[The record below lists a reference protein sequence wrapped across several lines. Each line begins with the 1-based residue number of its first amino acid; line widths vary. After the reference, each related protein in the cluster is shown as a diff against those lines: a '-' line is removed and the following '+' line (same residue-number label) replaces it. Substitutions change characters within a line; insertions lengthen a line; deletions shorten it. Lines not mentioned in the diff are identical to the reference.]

1 MHLPLGKHSD
11 DDELLVVSAKY
22 EIFISHSHQDLGT
35 VQALATALSQ
45 RGLTVWVDRSD
56 IQEGDAYDTQI
67 EEAIAQTSIVI
78 VLWSE
83 HSTRSHW
90 VRAEAAY
97 AFAKHKLLPI
107 SIDQCQPPLEFM
119 QIQTLDF
126 CGWQGNCADKAFE
139 RLLTDLAKRLD
150 RQFSV
155 SPSNVAIPAEIAVA
169 ASPKADAGHHW
180 IVRTFVAGMVAVG
193 LRFPEQV
200 IENEFQDYFCNRTYG
215 IGQFAMLLAFIAYVV
230 YGVSDLAS
238 DAAINSTRFRYMV
251 ASPALLLF
259 YFMSFKELAKRHSQ
273 LYISAFAVTLG
284 VCLYITVR
292 LLGIETP
299 FRIETGNATMN
310 FMLVLGLLAL
320 LPLSVVS
327 TVLTGI
333 VIAGLHAL
341 IMIETQVPLA
351 TSWLNYLHVISIGT
365 IACCIAY
372 WREYQQRRSFATELT

>member
-1 MHLPLGKHSD
+1 MH
-11 DDELLVVSAKY
+11 
-22 EIFISHSHQDLGT
+22 EIFISYSRRDIST
-35 VQALATALSQ
+35 VRALTTALSQ
-45 RGLTVWVDRSD
+45 KGLTVWVDRSD

-67 EEAIAQTSIVI
+67 EEAIAQTSVVI

-83 HSTRSHW
+83 NSIRSHW

-97 AFAKHKLLPI
+97 ALAKHKLLPI
-107 SIDQCQPPLEFM
+107 AIDQSQPPLQFM

-126 CGWQGNCADKAFE
+126 GDWQGSCEDATFE
-139 RLLTDLAKRLD
+139 RLLAALCKRLD

-155 SPSNVAIPAEIAVA
+155 SRSAAAAITAAAPATTTLPKTDVGQNWIARIFI
-169 ASPKADAGHHW
+169 G
-180 IVRTFVAGMVAVG
+180 GMVAVG
-193 LRFPEQV
+193 LRFPEKI
-200 IENEFQDYFCNRTYG
+200 IENEFQDYFCNRMYG
-215 IGQFAMLLAFIAYVV
+215 IAQFGMLLAFIAYIV

-259 YFMSFKELAKRHSQ
+259 YFMSFKEFAKKHSQ
-273 LYISAFAVTLG
+273 LYISVFAVTLG

-310 FMLVLGLLAL
+310 FILVLGLLAL

-327 TVLTGI
+327 TALIGAVI
-333 VIAGLHAL
+333 VGLHAL
-341 IMIETQVPLA
+341 IMIETQIPLA
-351 TSWLNYLHVISIGT
+351 TSWLNYLHVVSMWT

-372 WREYQQRRSFATELT
+372 WREYQQRRSFAAELT

>member
-1 MHLPLGKHSD
+1 MH
-11 DDELLVVSAKY
+11 
-22 EIFISHSHQDLGT
+22 EIFISYCRRDIST
-35 VQALATALSQ
+35 VRALTTALSQ
-45 RGLTVWVDRSD
+45 KGLSVWVDRSD

-67 EEAIAQTSIVI
+67 EEAIAQTSVVI

-83 HSTRSHW
+83 NSVKSHW

-97 AFAKHKLLPI
+97 ALTKHKLLPI
-107 SIDQCQPPLEFM
+107 RIDQSQPPLQFI

-126 CGWQGNCADKAFE
+126 GEWQGSCEDKTFE
-139 RLLTDLAKRLD
+139 RLLAALSKRLD

-155 SPSNVAIPAEIAVA
+155 SQPTAAATITAAAPGTTTLPKTNV
-169 ASPKADAGHHW
+169 GQNW
-180 IVRTFVAGMVAVG
+180 ISRIFLGGMVAVG
-193 LRFPEQV
+193 LRFPEKI
-200 IENEFQDYFCNRTYG
+200 IENEFQDYFCSRMYG
-215 IGQFAMLLAFIAYVV
+215 IAQFGMLLAFIAYVV

-238 DAAINSTRFRYMV
+238 EAAINSTRFRYMI

-259 YFMSFKELAKRHSQ
+259 YFMSFKAFAKRHSQ

-310 FMLVLGLLAL
+310 FILLLGLLAL
-320 LPLSVVS
+320 LPLSVLS
-327 TVLTGI
+327 TALIGA

-341 IMIETQVPLA
+341 IMIETQIPLA
-351 TSWLNYLHVISIGT
+351 TSWLNYLHVVSMWT

-372 WREYQQRRSFATELT
+372 WREYQQRRSFAAELT